1 MADSFPS
8 ILCVD
13 DDPEV
18 LDLLKEHFALQ
29 GFIVLTATNGVEACL
44 QVKRWAPK
52 AVILD
57 LLIPRLGGI
66 GTLRRIKEFNPRIPV
81 IFVSDTVEAL
91 DLVREAGFEVA
102 GAFSKPMDL
111 ERISSALAAANVT
124 PPSQLAADSSA
135 TAAPRQAPPRARIL
149 LVDDQQL
156 FRQMLAEHLNGEGFE
171 VFEAGSG
178 EAALLEFPRARP
190 QVVLLDMLMPGMSG
204 LEALREIKAVSPE
217 TCVVMVTAVEDLDT
231 ARGALGAGASDYVTK
246 PFSLQYLNSVLAM
259 HMSEQ
264 DTYASGHA
272 QSPA

>member
-66 GTLRRIKEFNPRIPV
+66 GTLRRIREFNPRIPV

-91 DLVREAGFEVA
+91 DLIREAGLEVA
-102 GAFSKPMDL
+102 GAFAKPLDP
-111 ERISSALAAANVT
+111 ERISIALASVNVT
-124 PPSQLAADSSA
+124 PPGELAAEPSA
-135 TAAPRQAPPRARIL
+135 TASPRQAPKSRIL

-156 FRQMLAEHLNGEGFE
+156 FRQMLAEHLDGEGFE

-178 EAALLEFPRARP
+178 EEALQELPRARP

-204 LEALREIKAVSPE
+204 LEAMREIKAVNPE
-217 TCVVMVTAVEDLDT
+217 TRVVMVTAVEDLDT
-231 ARGALGAGASDYVTK
+231 ARGALVAGASDYVTK

-259 HMSEQ
+259 HMSER
-264 DTYASGHA
+264 DTFVSDHSRSLA
-272 QSPA
+272 

>member
-18 LDLLKEHFALQ
+18 LDRLKEHFALQ

-66 GTLRRIKEFNPRIPV
+66 GTLRRIREFSPRLPV
-81 IFVSDTVEAL
+81 IFVGDTVEAL
-91 DLVREAGFEVA
+91 DLVREAGLEVA
-102 GAFSKPMDL
+102 GVFAKPLDL
-111 ERISSALAAANVT
+111 EKISSALAAANVT
-124 PPSQLAADSSA
+124 PPGQLAADSSA
-135 TAAPRQAPPRARIL
+135 TVAPRQAPRARIL

-156 FRQMLAEHLNGEGFE
+156 FRQMLAEHLNEEGFE

-178 EAALLEFPRARP
+178 EEALLEFPRARP

-259 HMSEQ
+259 HMSERDGHPSHQ
-264 DTYASGHA
+264 SG
-272 QSPA
+272 SPA

>member
-13 DDPEV
+13 DDPEI

-52 AVILD
+52 AVILN

-66 GTLRRIKEFNPRIPV
+66 GTLRRIREFNPHLPV
-81 IFVSDTVEAL
+81 IFVADTVKAL
-91 DLVREAGFEVA
+91 DLVSEAGLEVA
-102 GAFSKPMDL
+102 GAFAKPLDL
-111 ERISSALAAANVT
+111 ERISIALASVNVAPPGELAANSNVT
-124 PPSQLAADSSA
+124 AS
-135 TAAPRQAPPRARIL
+135 PRQASKARIL

-156 FRQMLAEHLNGEGFE
+156 FRQMLAEHLDGEGFE
-171 VFEAGSG
+171 VFEAESG
-178 EAALLEFPRARP
+178 EEALLELPRARP

-231 ARGALGAGASDYVTK
+231 ARGALAAGASDYVTK
-246 PFSLQYLNSVLAM
+246 PFSLQYLNSVLAV
-259 HMSEQ
+259 HMSGR
-264 DTYASGHA
+264 DTYASDHSRSLA
-272 QSPA
+272 